1 MARLSPRDKGILAY
15 LELRG
20 GSDKVVRHSL
30 SGEEIAIMSKH
41 SRAYLRRRRERL
53 VIAAVIV
60 VVVAIAIFS
69 VALSFS
75 WQH

>member
-1 MARLSPRDKGILAY
+1 M
-15 LELRG
+15 
-20 GSDKVVRHSL
+20 RHSL
-30 SGEEIAIMSKH
+30 SGEEVAIMSKH

-60 VVVAIAIFS
+60 AVVAIAIFS